1 MSADDFRAAHGPY
14 QHGKRWRVVLVGAD
28 GRRVVK
34 SAPTRATAQ
43 AAIDALHIKTSG
55 ARSIRSAVADYLKAC
70 ADRGLAPPSV
80 ERIEYHLEG
89 LLELDANGDRPLTWL
104 RHRGADLYDAARAG
118 HATDTHRNALSN
130 GKAFGRFCVKR
141 RWLLADP
148 FAEVEPVG
156 RRRAG
161 RDKEQLRVD
170 EARKLTDLCLARCRP
185 VVRPEPVAVLAAWL
199 LGTRATELVVR
210 DVRDLDDG
218 GRLLVIPVGKNR
230 RAARSFEIPEVLQP
244 LLLAL
249 AAGRGGTEPLFLT
262 SGRGARWRPGRAT
275 RYWLHYWCDKI
286 CRAAGVPSV
295 APHGL
300 RRSHMSIARAAGATG
315 ELVAAQVG
323 HGSVQVQERSYVAPG
338 AAEKGRAARVLKLV
352 QGGRR

>member
-1 MSADDFRAAHGPY
+1 MSADFRAAHGPY
-14 QHGKRWRVVLVGAD
+14 QHGRKWRVVLVGAD

-34 SAPTRATAQ
+34 SAPTRAAAQ

-55 ARSIRSAVADYLKAC
+55 ARSIRSAVTDYLKAC
-70 ADRGLAPPSV
+70 ADRGLAPPSI
-80 ERIEYHLEG
+80 ERIEYHLASI
-89 LLELDANGDRPLTWL
+89 LDLEANGDRPLTWL
-104 RHRGADLYDAARAG
+104 KNRGSDLYETARAG

-161 RDKEQLRVD
+161 RDKAQLRVD
-170 EARKLTDLCLARCRP
+170 EARKLTEFCLAQCTP
-185 VVRPEPVAVLAAWL
+185 TVRPEPVAVLAAWL

-230 RAARSFEIPEVLQP
+230 RAERTFEIPEVLQP

-249 AAGRGGTEPLFLT
+249 ANGRRGTEPLFLT
-262 SGRGARWRPGRAT
+262 SGRGERWKPGRAT

-286 CRAAGVPSV
+286 CHAAGVPSV
-295 APHGL
+295 SPHGL
-300 RRSHMSIARAAGATG
+300 RRSHISIARGAGATG

-323 HGSVQVQERSYVAPG
+323 HGSVQVQERSYADRG
-338 AAEKGRAARVLKLV
+338 AVQKGRAARVLKLV
-352 QGGRR
+352 QGGRK